1 MRFEK
6 RWITEEELED
16 LKKQGE
22 PILEVDECLDVN
34 LESANNLDE
43 ILENRNKT
51 RHQSLQKYK
60 IML

>member
-43 ILENRNKT
+43 ILENRNIRSKE
-51 RHQSLQKYK
+51 
-60 IML
+60 IFIE